1 MFKITR
7 ETTIATQPTEGAFDN
22 PTMRQD
28 FKSFGLIG
36 SAHNIQGPTKLLTDL
51 RHDRNVRT
59 ICPNQFQA
67 TPTIMN
73 AVLDFIEQLLQ
84 GLVPTATIL
93 DTCTMNQNHHKQ
105 AQSVYNN
112 VAFAAR

>member
-7 ETTIATQPTEGAFDN
+7 ESAIATQPAKGSLDN

-28 FKSFGLIG
+28 FKPFGLIG
-36 SAHNIQGPTKLLTDL
+36 SAHNIQLPTKMLAYFVDD
-51 RHDRNVRT
+51 RHISA

-73 AVLDFIEQLLQ
+73 IEFDFIEQFLQ
-84 GLVPTATIL
+84 GVASTATIL
-93 DTCTMNQNHHKQ
+93 NTCAMNQNHPKQ
-105 AQSVYNN
+105 A
-112 VAFAAR
+112 